1 MKIEKAKIMGKVAGI
16 ISNNFNDEVM
26 FGFDEDFDVIGDNI
40 IVSGYA
46 YFSYDYGMQMY
57 IPDPKEV
64 IIRLKK
70 DGKYESRVEK
80 AKEIYGKYAEL
91 EDADIVSADDWFD
104 YMERAKYIE
113 EKLRGQENITVEID
127 DDGEYMINVG
137 IEIKVPIENFE
148 VTLDRCMD
156 EVKDAICEAKYGR

>member
-26 FGFDEDFDVIGDNI
+26 FGFDEDFYVVGDNI
-40 IVSGYA
+40 IVRGYT

-113 EKLRGQENITVEID
+113 EKLRDQENITVEID
-127 DDGEYMINVG
+127 GDGEYMINVD

-148 VTLDRCMD
+148 VTLERCMD
-156 EVKDAICEAKYGR
+156 EINEAICGAKFGR